1 MFRKT
6 TLMAIAA
13 TAALG
18 VAILTSPSAEAGPG
32 KPGIG
37 KIGGVG
43 NPSFQPVKP
52 IKIIPSNPV
61 KPIKPIHPKW
71 PPHVKPKWPK
81 PGVHVVH
88 VHRRVV
94 YAAPAVY
101 AVARP
106 AVAGPCTCLS
116 KEYTQEGAVLFKDR
130 CTNEMAMN
138 PPPQEQQQ
146 TGMVEQPSQTASVQ
160 QQPTAAQ

>member
-1 MFRKT
+1 MFHKT
-6 TLMAIAA
+6 ALMAIAA

-18 VAILTSPSAEAGPG
+18 VAMLTSITAHAGPG
-32 KPGIG
+32 PGKVQILKPGI
-37 KIGGVG
+37 VG
-43 NPSFQPVKP
+43 QLKP
-52 IKIIPSNPV
+52 IGV
-61 KPIKPIHPKW
+61 KPIKPIKPKW
-71 PPHVKPKWPK
+71 PPIVVKPKWPK
-81 PGVHVVH
+81 PIHVVH
-88 VHRRVV
+88 VHRRVI

-138 PPPQEQQQ
+138 PPAQPQQV
-146 TGMVEQPSQTASVQ
+146 GMVEQPSQTAYVQ
-160 QQPTAAQ
+160 QPQAQAAQQ

>member
-1 MFRKT
+1 MFYKT

-18 VAILTSPSAEAGPG
+18 AAMLTSVTAQAGPG
-32 KPGIG
+32 GPGIG
-37 KIGGVG
+37 KVG
-43 NPSFQPVKP
+43 IHKPGIVGQIKP
-52 IKIIPSNPV
+52 IGV
-61 KPIKPIHPKW
+61 KPIKPIKPKW
-71 PPHVKPKWPK
+71 PPIAVKPKWPK
-81 PGVHVVH
+81 PHVHVH
-88 VHRRVV
+88 VHRRVL

-101 AVARP
+101 AVSRP

-138 PPPQEQQQ
+138 PPAQAPQQ
-146 TGMVEQPSQTASVQ
+146 TGMVEQQSQTAYVQ
-160 QQPTAAQ
+160 QPQTQAAQ